1 MDGWLKL
8 YRSILDSAVFQDA
21 EVLKVWIWLLCNVA
35 FEQHDTICYG
45 KVIHLKPGQ
54 IATGRKKIAQC
65 TDLNENKVYRAL
77 TALKSL
83 GNIEIKATNK
93 YSIITVVNWD
103 KYQEENGKKTSSEQ
117 QTNSKTTTEEQQDN
131 SKRTQHKNGK
141 NGKKEKNIYICSFFQ
156 SVWDEYPK
164 KLGKNKVT
172 KAAMEQLEE
181 AGEDA
186 VMSAVRRYV
195 EKIKRD
201 GTDEKYI
208 MHGSTFFNG
217 AWRDYVSS
225 EPEQIQTP
233 KKEVQLNE
241 AGFPV
246 IDFGLSKYG
255 DF

>member
-1 MDGWLKL
+1 MVIDMDGWLKL

-21 EVLKVWIWLLCNVA
+21 EILKVWIWLLCNVA
-35 FEQHDTICYG
+35 FEQHDTICCG
-45 KVIHLKPGQ
+45 KVITIKPGQ

-103 KYQEENGKKTSSEQ
+103 KYQDENGKRTSSEQ
-117 QTNSKTTTEEQQDN
+117 QNNSRTTADEQQNNSKP
-131 SKRTQHKNGK
+131 TQHKNGK

-172 KAAMEQLEE
+172 KAAMKQLEE
-181 AGEDA
+181 AGMDT
-186 VMSAVRRYV
+186 VMEAVRRYV

-217 AWRDYVSS
+217 AWKDYLESS
-225 EPEQIQTP
+225 ELSETP
-233 KKEVQLNE
+233 QKPKRR
-241 AGFPV
+241 GSF
-246 IDFGLSKYG
+246 
-255 DF
+255 

>member
-45 KVIHLKPGQ
+45 KVIHLKQGQ

-77 TALKSL
+77 TTIKSL
-83 GNIEIKATNK
+83 GNIEIKSTNK

-103 KYQEENGKKTSSEQ
+103 KYQDENGKRTSSEQ

-131 SKRTQHKNGK
+131 NKRTQHKNGK

-156 SVWDEYPK
+156 SVWGEYPK

-217 AWRDYVSS
+217 AWRDYVVDDKP
-225 EPEQIQTP
+225 EEQIPQQQRR
-233 KKEVQLNE
+233 KS
-241 AGFPV
+241 F
-246 IDFGLSKYG
+246 
-255 DF
+255 

>member
-1 MDGWLKL
+1 MMVIDMDGWLKL

-21 EVLKVWIWLLCNVA
+21 EILKVWIWLLCNVA

-103 KYQEENGKKTSSEQ
+103 KYQDENGKRTSSEQ

-131 SKRTQHKNGK
+131 NKRTQHKNGK

-181 AGEDA
+181 AGETA
-186 VMSAVRRYV
+186 VMDAVRRYV

-201 GTDEKYI
+201 GTEEKYI

-217 AWRDYVSS
+217 AWRDYVV
-225 EPEQIQTP
+225 EDKPEEQMPQQQRR
-233 KKEVQLNE
+233 KS
-241 AGFPV
+241 F
-246 IDFGLSKYG
+246 
-255 DF
+255 

>member
-21 EVLKVWIWLLCNVA
+21 EILKVWIWLLCNVA

-77 TALKSL
+77 TVLKSL

-103 KYQEENGKKTSSEQ
+103 KYQDENVKKTSSEQ
-117 QTNSKTTTEEQQDN
+117 QNNSKTTTEEQQDN

-181 AGEDA
+181 AGEA
-186 VMSAVRRYV
+186 TVMSAVRRYV

-225 EPEQIQTP
+225 EPEPIQTP

>member
-65 TDLNENKVYRAL
+65 TDLSENKVYRAL

-83 GNIEIKATNK
+83 GNIEIKSTNK

-103 KYQEENGKKTSSEQ
+103 KYQDENGKRTANEQ
-117 QTNSKTTTEEQQDN
+117 QTNSKT
-131 SKRTQHKNGK
+131 TQHKNGK

-172 KAAMEQLEE
+172 KAAMKELEE
-181 AGEDA
+181 AGMNT
-186 VMSAVRRYV
+186 VMDAVRRYV

-217 AWRDYVSS
+217 AWRDYVVDDKPG
-225 EPEQIQTP
+225 EPIPQQQRR
-233 KKEVQLNE
+233 KS
-241 AGFPV
+241 F
-246 IDFGLSKYG
+246 
-255 DF
+255 

>member
-21 EVLKVWIWLLCNVA
+21 EVLKVWIWLLCSVA

-65 TDLNENKVYRAL
+65 TDLNETKVYRAL

-83 GNIEIKATNK
+83 GNIEINSTNK
-93 YSIITVVNWD
+93 YSIITVVKWD
-103 KYQEENGKKTSSEQ
+103 KYQDENGKRTANEQ
-117 QTNSKTTTEEQQDN
+117 QTNSKTTTDEQQDN

-217 AWRDYVSS
+217 AWRDYVV
-225 EPEQIQTP
+225 EDKPEEQMPQQQRR
-233 KKEVQLNE
+233 KS
-241 AGFPV
+241 F
-246 IDFGLSKYG
+246 
-255 DF
+255 

>member
-77 TALKSL
+77 TTLKSL

-103 KYQEENGKKTSSEQ
+103 KYQEENGKRTSSEQ
-117 QTNSKTTTEEQQDN
+117 QTNSKTTTEEQQDD

-181 AGEDA
+181 AGEA
-186 VMSAVRRYV
+186 TVMSAVRRYV

-217 AWRDYVSS
+217 AWRDYVV
-225 EPEQIQTP
+225 EDNPEEQMPQQQRR
-233 KKEVQLNE
+233 KS
-241 AGFPV
+241 F
-246 IDFGLSKYG
+246 
-255 DF
+255 

>member
-21 EVLKVWIWLLCNVA
+21 EILKVWIWLLCNVA
-35 FEQHDTICYG
+35 FEQHDIICYG

-77 TALKSL
+77 NALKSL

-103 KYQEENGKKTSSEQ
+103 KYQEENGKRTSSEQ
-117 QTNSKTTTEEQQDN
+117 QTNSKTTTEEQQDD

-181 AGEDA
+181 AGEATVMDA
-186 VMSAVRRYV
+186 VRNYS

-217 AWRDYVSS
+217 AWRDYVVEDKPE
-225 EPEQIQTP
+225 EPMPQQQRR
-233 KKEVQLNE
+233 KS
-241 AGFPV
+241 F
-246 IDFGLSKYG
+246 
-255 DF
+255 

>member
-77 TALKSL
+77 NALKSL
-83 GNIEIKATNK
+83 GNIEIKSTNK

-103 KYQEENGKKTSSEQ
+103 KYQGENSKRTASEQ
-117 QTNSKTTTEEQQDN
+117 QTNSKTTAEEQQDN

-141 NGKKEKNIYICSFFQ
+141 KEKKEKNIYICSFFQ

-164 KLGKNKVT
+164 KLGKNKIT
-172 KAAMEQLEE
+172 NAAMKQLEE
-181 AGEDA
+181 AGEVA
-186 VMSAVRRYV
+186 VMGAVRHYV
-195 EKIKRD
+195 EKIKKE
-201 GTDEKYI
+201 GTEEKYI

-217 AWRDYVSS
+217 AWRDYVV
-225 EPEQIQTP
+225 EDKPEEQMPQQQRR
-233 KKEVQLNE
+233 KS
-241 AGFPV
+241 F
-246 IDFGLSKYG
+246 
-255 DF
+255 

>member
-65 TDLNENKVYRAL
+65 TDLNETKVYRAL

-103 KYQEENGKKTSSEQ
+103 KYQEENNKRTANEQ

-141 NGKKEKNIYICSFFQ
+141 NVKKEKNIYICSFFQ

-172 KAAMEQLEE
+172 KAAMEQMEE

-186 VMSAVRRYV
+186 VMAAVRRYV

-217 AWRDYVSS
+217 AWRDYVVEDKPGELMPQQQRRKS
-225 EPEQIQTP
+225 
-233 KKEVQLNE
+233 
-241 AGFPV
+241 F
-246 IDFGLSKYG
+246 
-255 DF
+255 

>member
-21 EVLKVWIWLLCNVA
+21 EILKVWIWLLCNVA

-103 KYQEENGKKTSSEQ
+103 KYQDENGKRTSSEQ

-217 AWRDYVSS
+217 AWRDYVVEDKPG
-225 EPEQIQTP
+225 EPMPQQQRR
-233 KKEVQLNE
+233 KS
-241 AGFPV
+241 F
-246 IDFGLSKYG
+246 
-255 DF
+255 

>member
-21 EVLKVWIWLLCNVA
+21 EVLKVWIWLLCNVS
-35 FEQHDTICYG
+35 FEQHDTVCYG

-77 TALKSL
+77 TVLKSL

-103 KYQEENGKKTSSEQ
+103 KYQEENVKRTSSEQ
-117 QTNSKTTTEEQQDN
+117 QNNSRTTTDEQQSN
-131 SKRTQHKNGK
+131 SKRTQHKNVK

-172 KAAMEQLEE
+172 KAAMKQLEE
-181 AGEDA
+181 AGMDT
-186 VMSAVRRYV
+186 VMEAVRRYV
-195 EKIKRD
+195 EKIKRE

-217 AWRDYVSS
+217 AWKDYID
-225 EPEQIQTP
+225 P
-233 KKEVQLNE
+233 
-241 AGFPV
+241 AAPV
-246 IDFGLSKYG
+246 ETLPQAPRRKSY
-255 DF
+255 

>member
-45 KVIHLKPGQ
+45 KVIHLKQGQ

-65 TDLNENKVYRAL
+65 TDLNETKVYRAL

-103 KYQEENGKKTSSEQ
+103 KYQDENGNRTANEQ

-131 SKRTQHKNGK
+131 SKRTQHKNGN

-186 VMSAVRRYV
+186 VMAAVRSYV

-217 AWRDYVSS
+217 AWRDYVV
-225 EPEQIQTP
+225 ED
-233 KKEVQLNE
+233 K
-241 AGFPV
+241 PV
-246 IDFGLSKYG
+246 ELIPQQQRRKSF
-255 DF
+255 

>member
-21 EVLKVWIWLLCNVA
+21 EILKVWIWLLCNVA

-45 KVIHLKPGQ
+45 KVITIKPGQ

-77 TALKSL
+77 TTLKSL

-103 KYQEENGKKTSSEQ
+103 KYQDENVKRTSSEQ
-117 QTNSKTTTEEQQDN
+117 QNNSRTTTDEQQNNSKP
-131 SKRTQHKNGK
+131 TQHKNGK

-172 KAAMEQLEE
+172 KSAMKQLEE
-181 AGEDA
+181 AGEDT
-186 VMSAVRRYV
+186 VMEAVRRY
-195 EKIKRD
+195 EKKKKRE

-217 AWRDYVSS
+217 AWKDYLESS
-225 EPEQIQTP
+225 ELSEEPQKP
-233 KKEVQLNE
+233 KRR
-241 AGFPV
+241 GSF
-246 IDFGLSKYG
+246 
-255 DF
+255 

>member
-21 EVLKVWIWLLCNVA
+21 EVLKLWIWLLCNVA
-35 FEQHDTICYG
+35 FEQHDAICYG

-77 TALKSL
+77 NALKSL

-103 KYQEENGKKTSSEQ
+103 KYQDENGKRTPSEQ
-117 QTNSKTTTEEQQDN
+117 QTNSKTTTEEQQPN
-131 SKRTQHKNGK
+131 NKRTQHKNGK
-141 NGKKEKNIYICSFFQ
+141 KGKKEKNIYICSFFQ

-181 AGEDA
+181 AGETA
-186 VMSAVRRYV
+186 VMDAVRRYV

-201 GTDEKYI
+201 GTEEKYI

-217 AWRDYVSS
+217 AWRDYAEDETAT
-225 EPEQIQTP
+225 EPMPQQQRR
-233 KKEVQLNE
+233 KS
-241 AGFPV
+241 F
-246 IDFGLSKYG
+246 
-255 DF
+255 

>member
-21 EVLKVWIWLLCNVA
+21 EILKVWIWLLCNVA
-35 FEQHDTICYG
+35 FEQHDTVCYG

-83 GNIEIKATNK
+83 GNIEIKSTNK
-93 YSIITVVNWD
+93 YSIITIVNWD
-103 KYQEENGKKTSSEQ
+103 KYQGENGNRTANEQ
-117 QTNSKTTTEEQQDN
+117 QTNSKTTAEEQQDN
-131 SKRTQHKNGK
+131 IKRTQHKNGK

-164 KLGKNKVT
+164 KLGKNKIT

-195 EKIKRD
+195 EKIKRE

-217 AWRDYVSS
+217 AWRDYVVDDK
-225 EPEQIQTP
+225 PEEQMPQAP
-233 KKEVQLNE
+233 RRK
-241 AGFPV
+241 
-246 IDFGLSKYG
+246 SY
-255 DF
+255 

>member
-21 EVLKVWIWLLCNVA
+21 EVLKVWIWLLCSVA

-77 TALKSL
+77 TVLKSL
-83 GNIEIKATNK
+83 GNIEIKSTNK
-93 YSIITVVNWD
+93 YSIITVVNWY
-103 KYQEENGKKTSSEQ
+103 KYQDENCKRTSSEQ

-172 KAAMEQLEE
+172 KAAMEQLEQ

-186 VMSAVRRYV
+186 VMDAVRHYV
-195 EKIKRD
+195 EKIKRE
-201 GTDEKYI
+201 GTEEKYI

-217 AWRDYVSS
+217 AWRDYVV
-225 EPEQIQTP
+225 EDNPEEQMPQQP
-233 KKEVQLNE
+233 RRK
-241 AGFPV
+241 
-246 IDFGLSKYG
+246 SY
-255 DF
+255 

>member
-65 TDLNENKVYRAL
+65 TDLNETKVYRAL
-77 TALKSL
+77 TVLKSL

-93 YSIITVVNWD
+93 YSIITVVNWE
-103 KYQEENGKKTSSEQ
+103 KYQDENGKRTANEQ
-117 QTNSKTTTEEQQDN
+117 QTNSKTTTDEQQDD

-141 NGKKEKNIYICSFFQ
+141 NGKNEKEIYMCPFFDRA
-156 SVWDEYPK
+156 WELFPNK
-164 KLGKNKVT
+164 KGKSAISK
-172 KAAMEQLEE
+172 KAMRELAE
-181 AGEDA
+181 AGETSVIA
-186 VMSAVRRYV
+186 AIENYKAEIQRN
-195 EKIKRD
+195 
-201 GTDEKYI
+201 GTEEKYI

-217 AWRDYVSS
+217 RWRDYVV
-225 EPEQIQTP
+225 EDKPEEQMPQQQRR
-233 KKEVQLNE
+233 KS
-241 AGFPV
+241 F
-246 IDFGLSKYG
+246 
-255 DF
+255 

>member
-21 EVLKVWIWLLCNVA
+21 EILKVWIWLLCNVA
-35 FEQHDTICYG
+35 FEQHDTVCYG

-77 TALKSL
+77 TVLKSL

-103 KYQEENGKKTSSEQ
+103 KYQDENVKRTSSEQ
-117 QTNSKTTTEEQQDN
+117 QNNSKTTTEEQQDD

-186 VMSAVRRYV
+186 VMDAVRRYV

-217 AWRDYVSS
+217 AWRDYVV
-225 EPEQIQTP
+225 EDKPEEQMPQQQRR
-233 KKEVQLNE
+233 KS
-241 AGFPV
+241 F
-246 IDFGLSKYG
+246 
-255 DF
+255 

>member
-21 EVLKVWIWLLCNVA
+21 EILKVWIWLLCNVA

-77 TALKSL
+77 TVLKSL

-103 KYQEENGKKTSSEQ
+103 KYQDENVKRTSSEQ
-117 QTNSKTTTEEQQDN
+117 QNNSKTTTEEQQDG

-195 EKIKRD
+195 EKIKRE

-217 AWRDYVSS
+217 AWRDYVVGDKPE
-225 EPEQIQTP
+225 EPMPQQQRR
-233 KKEVQLNE
+233 KS
-241 AGFPV
+241 F
-246 IDFGLSKYG
+246 
-255 DF
+255 

>member
-21 EVLKVWIWLLCNVA
+21 EVLKLWIWLLCNVA

-103 KYQEENGKKTSSEQ
+103 KYQEENGKRTSGEQ
-117 QTNSKTTTEEQQDN
+117 QTNSKATTEEHQSN
-131 SKRTQHKNGK
+131 SKTTQHKNGK

-181 AGEDA
+181 AGEATVMDA
-186 VMSAVRRYV
+186 VRNYS

-217 AWRDYVSS
+217 AWRDYVVEDKPG
-225 EPEQIQTP
+225 EPMQQQQRR
-233 KKEVQLNE
+233 KS
-241 AGFPV
+241 F
-246 IDFGLSKYG
+246 
-255 DF
+255 

>member
-21 EVLKVWIWLLCNVA
+21 EILKVWIWLLCNVA
-35 FEQHDTICYG
+35 FEQHDTVCYG

-77 TALKSL
+77 TVLKSL

-93 YSIITVVNWD
+93 YSIITVVKWD
-103 KYQEENGKKTSSEQ
+103 KYQDENVKRTSSEQ
-117 QTNSKTTTEEQQDN
+117 QNNSKTTTEEQQGD

-141 NGKKEKNIYICSFFQ
+141 NGKKEKNIYRCSFFQ

-181 AGEDA
+181 AGEATVMDA
-186 VMSAVRRYV
+186 VRNYS

-217 AWRDYVSS
+217 AWRDYVA
-225 EPEQIQTP
+225 EDKPEEQMPQQQRR
-233 KKEVQLNE
+233 KS
-241 AGFPV
+241 F
-246 IDFGLSKYG
+246 
-255 DF
+255 

>member
-21 EVLKVWIWLLCNVA
+21 EILKVWIWLLCNVA

-103 KYQEENGKKTSSEQ
+103 KYQDENGKRTSCEQ
-117 QTNSKTTTEEQQDN
+117 QTNSKTTAEEQQPN

-217 AWRDYVSS
+217 AWRDYVV
-225 EPEQIQTP
+225 EDKPEEQMPQQQRR
-233 KKEVQLNE
+233 KS
-241 AGFPV
+241 F
-246 IDFGLSKYG
+246 
-255 DF
+255 

>member
-21 EVLKVWIWLLCNVA
+21 EILKVWIWLLCNVA

-103 KYQEENGKKTSSEQ
+103 KYQDENGKRTSSEQ

-131 SKRTQHKNGK
+131 NKRTQHKNGK
-141 NGKKEKNIYICSFFQ
+141 NGKKEKNIYMCSFFQ

-164 KLGKNKVT
+164 KLGKNKIT
-172 KAAMEQLEE
+172 KAAMKQLEE

-186 VMSAVRRYV
+186 VMSAVRHYV
-195 EKIKRD
+195 EKIKRE
-201 GTDEKYI
+201 GTEEKYI

-217 AWRDYVSS
+217 AWTDYLKPD
-225 EPEQIQTP
+225 EPAEPLQQQQRR
-233 KKEVQLNE
+233 KS
-241 AGFPV
+241 F
-246 IDFGLSKYG
+246 
-255 DF
+255 

>member
-83 GNIEIKATNK
+83 GNIEIKSTNK

-103 KYQEENGKKTSSEQ
+103 KYQDENGKRTSNEQ
-117 QTNSKTTTEEQQDN
+117 QTNSKTTTDEQQDN
-131 SKRTQHKNGK
+131 SKTTQHKNGK
-141 NGKKEKNIYICSFFQ
+141 NGKKEKKIYICSFFQ

-181 AGEDA
+181 AGEA
-186 VMSAVRRYV
+186 TVMSAVRRYV

-217 AWRDYVSS
+217 AWRDYVV
-225 EPEQIQTP
+225 EDKPEEQMPQQQRR
-233 KKEVQLNE
+233 KS
-241 AGFPV
+241 F
-246 IDFGLSKYG
+246 
-255 DF
+255 

>member
-45 KVIHLKPGQ
+45 KVINLKPGQ

-65 TDLNENKVYRAL
+65 TDLNETKVYRAL

-83 GNIEIKATNK
+83 GNIEIKSTNK

-103 KYQEENGKKTSSEQ
+103 KYQDENGKRTANEQ
-117 QTNSKTTTEEQQDN
+117 QTNSKTTTDEQQDN

-181 AGEDA
+181 AGKDA
-186 VMSAVRRYV
+186 VMAAVRRYV

-217 AWRDYVSS
+217 AWRDYVV
-225 EPEQIQTP
+225 EDKPEEQMPQQQRR
-233 KKEVQLNE
+233 KS
-241 AGFPV
+241 F
-246 IDFGLSKYG
+246 
-255 DF
+255 

>member
-21 EVLKVWIWLLCNVA
+21 EVLKVWIWLICNVA

-45 KVIHLKPGQ
+45 KVIDLKPGQ

-77 TALKSL
+77 TTLKSL

-103 KYQEENGKKTSSEQ
+103 KYQDETVKRTSSEQ
-117 QTNSKTTTEEQQDN
+117 QNNSRTTTDEQQSNSKP
-131 SKRTQHKNGK
+131 TQHKNVK

-172 KAAMEQLEE
+172 KAAMKQLEE
-181 AGEDA
+181 AGMDT
-186 VMSAVRRYV
+186 VMEAVRRYV
-195 EKIKRD
+195 EKIKRE

-217 AWRDYVSS
+217 AWKDYLESS
-225 EPEQIQTP
+225 ELSEEPQKP
-233 KKEVQLNE
+233 KRR
-241 AGFPV
+241 GSF
-246 IDFGLSKYG
+246 
-255 DF
+255 

>member
-8 YRSILDSAVFQDA
+8 YRSILDSAVFQDS

-103 KYQEENGKKTSSEQ
+103 KYQDENGKRTSSEQ

-141 NGKKEKNIYICSFFQ
+141 KEKKEKNIYICSFFQ

-186 VMSAVRRYV
+186 VMAAVRSYV

-225 EPEQIQTP
+225 EQEPIQSP
-233 KKEVQLNE
+233 KKEVELNE